1 MNVAMR
7 YQGIVS
13 LVATKM
19 EDARFHAML
28 SFFMKDATSVEAQR
42 MARLVASTEG
52 DSGEFERQARTA
64 FENLC
69 QKQGG
74 GDVINVEKLK
84 DVAAHVHG
92 VEGTTIEDLV
102 NFFSMFD
109 VNGDGEIDFQEFKT
123 MVRASVDATNLFMG
137 SESLEKLSE
146 RQIEALLLYEWPEK
160 YAGLGDVDE
169 FQGLGGLLEQM
180 KKEMKKDDDQE
191 SNEQRR
197 HDIEERRRHIE
208 DGDRRDPRLVEL
220 DELAQKLIEMERDDL
235 LKEATFTPDWR
246 SEVDVTMY
254 FTYHLLDK
262 YVRQMHTARIV
273 MIHSVFTVF
282 ERLRGFKPS
291 FLKPACERRFKLPFS
306 LFNFD
311 LFSIFAN
318 TTMTAGRG
326 RGALRRQ
333 SGSV

>member
-52 DSGEFERQARTA
+52 DSSEFERQARTA

-262 YVRQMHTARIV
+262 YVR
-273 MIHSVFTVF
+273 
-282 ERLRGFKPS
+282 
-291 FLKPACERRFKLPFS
+291 
-306 LFNFD
+306 
-311 LFSIFAN
+311 
-318 TTMTAGRG
+318 
-326 RGALRRQ
+326 
-333 SGSV
+333 